1 MLFGRRSLASPP
13 ARRLQGWK
21 LGLNPAVDLRSVTA
35 LYDSHSALED
45 VSLQIEQGTLAAIL
59 GPSGA
64 GKTTLLK
71 VIVGLTYPSEGEVKV
86 LGTSPTKAR
95 SRVRY
100 VPQLETIDWNFPVV
114 VEQVVGMGFLRKR
127 RLPWLSK
134 EEKSRIGQVLDRL
147 GIGDLKKRHILELS
161 GGQQQRVFLARALID
176 EPEVLVLDEPTAST
190 DVATRSDILGLL
202 EDINAMGITVLL
214 TTHDINLVANRVG
227 RIVLL
232 NRTVLADGEPR
243 KVLDSENLSAAFGR
257 PILTLEHDGQ
267 ILVASALF
275 PPLPL
280 PSESP

>member
-1 MLFGRRSLASPP
+1 M
-13 ARRLQGWK
+13 
-21 LGLNPAVDLRSVTA
+21 
-35 LYDSHSALED
+35 YDSHSALED

-134 EEKSRIGQVLDRL
+134 EEKSRIGEVLDRL

-267 ILVASALF
+267 ILVAEVPQETQHRHHIHIHHEHSN
-275 PPLPL
+275 
-280 PSESP
+280 